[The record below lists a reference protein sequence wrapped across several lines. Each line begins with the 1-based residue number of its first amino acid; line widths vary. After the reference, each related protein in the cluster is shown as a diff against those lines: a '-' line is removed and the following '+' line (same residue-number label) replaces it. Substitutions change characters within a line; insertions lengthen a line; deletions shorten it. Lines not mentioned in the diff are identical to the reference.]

1 MGKFKGKIQPGFT
14 CTLYNENFL
23 DLLKSRKFFIGTN
36 LILRCQAP
44 KYHKTADR
52 RRKMKTAIIFG
63 SKSDKDIMKGAADA
77 LKEFGIEYRAFI
89 LSAHRVPERLL
100 EVLHQIEGE
109 GFECIIAG
117 AGLAAHLP
125 GVIASHTTLP
135 VIGVPINA
143 SLNGLDSLFSIV
155 QMPKSIPVATVGIN
169 NSYNAGMLAVQ
180 ILSLKYPEVKDKL
193 VQYRKNLKEKFI
205 KENDEGVEF

>member
-1 MGKFKGKIQPGFT
+1 
-14 CTLYNENFL
+14 
-23 DLLKSRKFFIGTN
+23 
-36 LILRCQAP
+36 
-44 KYHKTADR
+44 
-52 RRKMKTAIIFG
+52 MKVAIIFG
-63 SKSDKDIMKGAADA
+63 SKSDKDIMKGTAQA
-77 LKEFGIEYRAFI
+77 LKEFNVEYKAFI
-89 LSAHRVPERLL
+89 LSAHRVPEKLM
-100 EVLHQIEGE
+100 EVLQQTEKD

-143 SLNGLDSLFSIV
+143 AVNGMDSLLSIV

-180 ILSLKYPEVKDKL
+180 ILALKYPELKEGL
-193 VQYRKNLKEKFI
+193 IEFRRSMKEKFI
-205 KENDEGVEF
+205 SENNEGVEF